1 MSTGQLIAIT
11 GTIAII
17 TDRPGLSGPLGTTV
31 TVCRSLWRR
40 FLGVSL
46 D

>member
-1 MSTGQLIAIT
+1 MGTTKSLAIVT
-11 GTIAII
+11 GTGEGA
-17 TDRPGLSGPLGTTV
+17 SGPLRMTV

>member
-1 MSTGQLIAIT
+1 MATTKSIVTRTGQRA
-11 GTIAII
+11 
-17 TDRPGLSGPLGTTV
+17 SGPLGTTV

-40 FLGVSL
+40 FLGLSL